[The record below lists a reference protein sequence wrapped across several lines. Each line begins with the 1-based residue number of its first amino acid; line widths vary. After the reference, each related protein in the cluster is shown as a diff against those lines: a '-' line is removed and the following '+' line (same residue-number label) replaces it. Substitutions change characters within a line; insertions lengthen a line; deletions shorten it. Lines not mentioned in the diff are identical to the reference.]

1 MKLFLLGALAGVLI
15 AAGALVIGLAT
26 HAVVVAPPETCYL
39 GFPNSDNT
47 TVFQLTGMDAWDVC
61 NNLTNPIR
69 QVNALQGA
77 QALAGNTWAPRKICT
92 FDEYGLTWTIWWT
105 DKLSDTSGVGSYCS
119 AV

>member
-1 MKLFLLGALAGVLI
+1 VKLFWIGVGAGLIVAAGVFGI
-15 AAGALVIGLAT
+15 AVAT
-26 HAVVVAPPETCYL
+26 KAVLVAPPETCYL

-47 TVFQLTGMDAWDVC
+47 TVFQLTGTDAWDVC
-61 NNLTNPIR
+61 DNLTNPIR

-105 DKLSDTSGVGSYCS
+105 DKLTDASGVSSYCF